1 MTKEEIK
8 DQILPI
14 ISNLAYTSDIQLESS
29 LENDLYFDALDMV
42 ECMMYIE
49 DDFNISIPEDKW
61 DERVKTVNDVIEF
74 VAEIL
79 EQKETNN

>member
-14 ISNLAYTSDIQLESS
+14 ISSLAYTSDIQLESS
-29 LENDLYFDALDMV
+29 LENDLCFDALDMV

-49 DDFNISIPEDKW
+49 DDFNISIPDDKW
-61 DERVKTVNDVIEF
+61 NERVKTVNDVIEF

-79 EQKETNN
+79 EQQ